1 MQNIKPG
8 CTLQVLYFYSI
19 PFFRKRFFSLGQLR
33 NNDRRDYEQN
43 TDKGGNISVSP
54 QIITLIIVLAICVA
68 AFILLY
74 FQGKRNMKKR
84 DEQQAAIDQAAQW
97 VNMLIIDK
105 KKLRMKESGLPQM
118 VIDQTPKMMRG
129 SKLPII
135 KAKVGPQIVSLI
147 CDEKIFESVPV
158 KKEVKAVVSGIYVLD
173 VKGLH
178 GKTEAAPEKKKGFF
192 KRMIASAQEKA
203 GAKPVK

>member
-1 MQNIKPG
+1 M
-8 CTLQVLYFYSI
+8 
-19 PFFRKRFFSLGQLR
+19 
-33 NNDRRDYEQN
+33 
-43 TDKGGNISVSP
+43 SP
-54 QIITLIIVLAICVA
+54 VAITLLVIVIVLAIIIAV
-68 AFILLY
+68 LY
-74 FQGKRNMKKR
+74 FLGKKAQKKQA
-84 DEQQAAIDQAAQW
+84 EQQELLDANKQT
-97 VNMLIIDK
+97 VSMLIIDK
-105 KKLRMKESGLPQM
+105 KRMKMKDAGLPQM

-158 KKEVKAVVSGIYVLD
+158 KKEVKAVLD